1 MSYQWEIGFWYCGSR
16 IRDLIWTLQQNHVWN
31 VFKVSNKITRTT
43 PPCSSVSILN
53 FEQVNASWVCLF
65 LATSFQEPLRFLIRR
80 KASSFISKAKMLWEQ
95 GCVFS
100 CSMKIELTSLTQ
112 VSDVTKKLKNR
123 WAKKAKK
130 LRKC

>member
-1 MSYQWEIGFWYCGSR
+1 MSYQWEIEFCCCGSR
-16 IRDLIWTLQQNHVWN
+16 IWDLIWNLRQNHVWN
-31 VFKVSNKITRTT
+31 VFKVNNKITRTT

-53 FEQVNASWVCLF
+53 FEQVNASWVCLY
-65 LATSFQEPLRFLIRR
+65 LATSFPESLGFLIRR
-80 KASSFISKAKMLWEQ
+80 KASSFISKDNMLWEQ

-100 CSMKIELTSLTQ
+100 CSMKIELRSLTQ
-112 VSDVTKKLKNR
+112 VSDVTKKFKNR